1 MEDDLQRP
9 TRGFSRGMR
18 QKTAL
23 LRALSHDPDI
33 LLLDEPTGGLDVTSA
48 RRVRDLVRKL
58 GEDGRTVIYS
68 THQLNEAEQVCD
80 RIVIIHNGT
89 LRADGA
95 PKELMNNTNTDSLED
110 AFVELTQ
117 DASRDVDSPEPES
130 KFQQLWSRLTTR
142 KKNPPVGGDENA

>member
-1 MEDDLQRP
+1 MQRP

-23 LRALSHDPDI
+23 IRALAHDPEV

-48 RRVRDLVRKL
+48 RRVRELVRKL
-58 GEDGRTVIYS
+58 GEEGRTVIYS

-89 LRADGA
+89 LRADGS
-95 PKELMNNTNTDSLED
+95 PNELMNNTNTKSLED
-110 AFVELTQ
+110 AFVSLTQ
-117 DASRDVDSPEPES
+117 DDSREVDAPEPES
-130 KFQQLWSRLTTR
+130 KFQQLWSKLTTR
-142 KKNPPVGGDENA
+142 KQPPTGGEDNA